1 MSRHS
6 SGERVPHAAPVS
18 ASRSASRARRSLSL
32 APLALAALVGVAAL
46 TTPVDAQAT
55 TGSAN
60 GGKLRD
66 LLPGLFSFG
75 DCGEPL
81 CLAGSVNAANG
92 HGNHFIGS
100 AVGTNA
106 TILNF
111 LGEAVG
117 TGLSN
122 IPISSANSS
131 VSFSFEGGR
140 PVRTTTSAGPIFGE
154 RAQTLG
160 RRRLLMGAN
169 VTGINYTTL
178 RGRPLRDL
186 RFIFTHEN
194 TGAPAYGDP
203 IFENETITVDVAMD
217 LNLIVST
224 AFLTYGLLD
233 NLDVSVALPYVNTSM
248 KAASVGQI
256 NPFGPNGPHYF
267 AGDATNPVLRAVA
280 SVDGSANGIG
290 DVATRVKFNMSRT
303 PKFGLS
309 ALVDA
314 RFPTGD
320 EENLLGAG
328 HSSVRGIIIAST
340 TVGSFTPHLN
350 AGYVGRAGEF
360 GADGVLATIG
370 FDQLV
375 APWATLAADFIT
387 ETPVGDNSPPLPAPV
402 TYDTPYRRTVN
413 PSDIPET
420 RDKYANL
427 SIGMKFTTAN
437 GVQLLTNAIIPLQRA
452 GLQADAVWTFGL
464 EKTFF

>member
-1 MSRHS
+1 MSRSKSDASRAVRRARAALVVATLATLAALAAPTVAGAQS
-6 SGERVPHAAPVS
+6 SGE
-18 ASRSASRARRSLSL
+18 
-32 APLALAALVGVAAL
+32 
-46 TTPVDAQAT
+46 T
-55 TGSAN
+55 
-60 GGKLRD
+60 KLRD

-81 CLAGSVNAANG
+81 CLAGSANAANG
-92 HGNHFIGS
+92 HGSHFIGS

-122 IPISSANSS
+122 IPISSANSG
-131 VSFSFEGGR
+131 VTFTFEGGR
-140 PVRTTTSAGPIFGE
+140 PVRTMTSAGPIFGE

-160 RRRLLMGAN
+160 KRRLLMGAN
-169 VTGINYTTL
+169 VTGINFTTL

-186 RFIFTHEN
+186 GFTFTHEN
-194 TGAPAYGDP
+194 IGGTDFGDP
-203 IFENETITVDVAMD
+203 LFENETITVDVAMD

-248 KAASVGQI
+248 NASSTGQI
-256 NPFGPNGPHYF
+256 NPFGADGPHYF
-267 AGDATNPVLRAVA
+267 AGDATNPVMRAVA
-280 SVDGSANGIG
+280 SVEGSASGIG
-290 DVATRVKFNMSRT
+290 DVAARLKWNMSRT

-309 ALVDA
+309 AMVDA

-328 HSSVRGIIIAST
+328 HSSVRGILIASSQI
-340 TVGSFTPHLN
+340 GAFTPHLN

-370 FDQLV
+370 FDQMV
-375 APWATLAADFIT
+375 ASWATLAADLIT
-387 ETPVGDNSPPLPAPV
+387 ETAVGDNAPPLPQPV
-402 TYDTPYRRTVN
+402 TFDVPFRRTVT
-413 PSDIPET
+413 PTDIPEF
-420 RDKYANL
+420 RDNYVNL

-437 GVQLLTNAIIPLQRA
+437 GVQLLTNAIFPLQRA
-452 GLQADAVWTFGL
+452 GLQGDAVWTVGL